1 MRDRKMPKVSILIP
15 CYNAE
20 QWIGQAIQS
29 ALDQTWPD
37 KEVIVVDDGS
47 IDGSREVIQ
56 SFEGRVKF
64 EFAPNRGGNP
74 TRNRL
79 LELASGDWVQYLDAD
94 DYLLPNKINHQIQ
107 SVDEQVDVVYGP
119 IIIQNESAQAISHT
133 LSQPD
138 AIQDLAEQWIRWHVC
153 QTGGVLW
160 RRESLLKIGGW
171 NESFSCCQDNE
182 VCLRAIKKGLKFRY
196 SEYQDTVYRIWSEDT
211 VCRKDPRRVIS
222 IKSQLI
228 QEMLDILRKNQQI
241 KKAHISAA
249 GEAIFEMSRTLA
261 KSSINEASQYAQ
273 TWRNKG
279 IFRASGPAAPL
290 SFQVMMK
297 LLGYT
302 NAERIAKLTRKQRKQ

>member
-1 MRDRKMPKVSILIP
+1 MPKVSILIP

-20 QWIGQAIQS
+20 LWIGQAIQS
-29 ALDQTWPD
+29 ALDQTWLD

-56 SFEGRVKF
+56 SFEGRIKF
-64 EFAPNRGGNP
+64 EFALNRGGNP

-94 DYLLPNKINHQIQ
+94 DYLLPDKINHQMEC
-107 SVDEQVDVVYGP
+107 VDEYVDVVYGP
-119 IIIQNESAQAISHT
+119 IIIETTCPSGIIRT
-133 LSQPD
+133 LSAPD
-138 AIQDLAEQWIRWHVC
+138 STQDLAEQWIRWHVC

-160 RRESLLKIGGW
+160 RRESLIKIGGW

-182 VCLRAIKKGLKFRY
+182 VCLRAIKKGLKFKY
-196 SEYQDTVYRIWSEDT
+196 SEYQDTVYRIWSEHT
-211 VCRKDPRRVIS
+211 VCRKDPGKVIS

-228 QEMLDILRKNQQI
+228 QEMLDFLRENQQI
-241 KKAHISAA
+241 KKAHLSAA

-261 KSSINEASQYAQ
+261 KSSINDASQYAQ
-273 TWRNKG
+273 TWSNKG
-279 IFRASGPAAPL
+279 IFRASGPAAPT
-290 SFQVMMK
+290 SFQVIMK
-297 LLGYT
+297 LLGYA

>member
-1 MRDRKMPKVSILIP
+1 MSTNHGELVSILIP

-20 QWIGQAIQS
+20 RWIEEAIRS
-29 ALDQTWPD
+29 ALDQTWSV

-47 IDGSREVIQ
+47 IDRSREII
-56 SFEGRVKF
+56 SSYGDYIKY

-74 TRNRL
+74 TRNHL
-79 LELASGDWVQYLDAD
+79 LELATGEWVQYLDAD
-94 DYLLPNKINHQIQ
+94 DYLLPEKINHQIQ

-119 IIIQNESAQAISHT
+119 IIIQNESAQGISRT
-133 LSQPD
+133 LFQPD
-138 AIQDLAEQWIRWHVC
+138 ASQDLAEQWIRWHVC

-228 QEMLDILRKNQQI
+228 QEMLDFLRKTQQI

-249 GEAIFEMSRTLA
+249 GEAIFEMARTLA
-261 KSSINEASQYAQ
+261 KSSINDASQYAQ
-273 TWRNKG
+273 TWSNTG

-290 SFQVMMK
+290 SFQVLMK

-302 NAERIAKLTRKQRKQ
+302 NAERIAKLTRKQGKQ

>member
-1 MRDRKMPKVSILIP
+1 MTKVSILIP

-64 EFAPNRGGNP
+64 EFGTNRGGNP

-94 DYLLPNKINHQIQ
+94 DYLLPDKINHQMK
-107 SVDEQVDVVYGP
+107 SVEDSVDVVYGP
-119 IIIQNESAQAISHT
+119 ILIETIGSLGTSRT
-133 LSQPD
+133 LTAPD
-138 AIQDLAEQWIRWHVC
+138 SSNDLAEQWIRWHVC

-160 RRESLLKIGGW
+160 RRESLILIGGW

-182 VCLRAIKKGLKFRY
+182 VCLRAIKKGLKFKY
-196 SEYQDTVYRIWSEDT
+196 SEYQDTVYRIWSEQT
-211 VCRKDPRRVIS
+211 VCRKDPGKVIS

-228 QEMLDILRKNQQI
+228 QEMLDFLRKNQQI

-249 GEAIFEMSRTLA
+249 GEAVFEMSRTLA
-261 KSSINEASQYAQ
+261 KSSINDASQYAQ
-273 TWRNKG
+273 KWRNKG

-290 SFQVMMK
+290 SFQVMME
-297 LLGYT
+297 LLGYA
-302 NAERIAKLTRKQRKQ
+302 NAERIAKITRKQRKQ